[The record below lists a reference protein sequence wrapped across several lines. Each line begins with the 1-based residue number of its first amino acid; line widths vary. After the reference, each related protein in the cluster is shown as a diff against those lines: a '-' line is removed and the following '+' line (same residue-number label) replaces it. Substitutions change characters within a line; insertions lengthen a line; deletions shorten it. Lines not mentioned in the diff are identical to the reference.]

1 MVIYV
6 KILLISLFLS
16 MGWMFHRAGAS
27 VKMIIY
33 FTTHM
38 HNLPLGIHS
47 QFIAS
52 TMRTLI
58 TAEQLIRKE
67 LKERKKNTY
76 WSSCWISFKVWS
88 ILNHCCSVSNYC
100 SLKWHYDKFYS
111 FSVDQE
117 AKDGCRWRG
126 CRTTKKKGCIYWCT
140 YWWLPTNP
148 ERFKENRSW
157 VLRSGGPIMW
167 QITRAN

>member
-38 HNLPLGIHS
+38 HNLTLGIHTL
-47 QFIAS
+47 FIAS

-67 LKERKKNTY
+67 LKERKK
-76 WSSCWISFKVWS
+76 
-88 ILNHCCSVSNYC
+88 ILIDPCVG
-100 SLKWHYDKFYS
+100 FYS
-111 FSVDQE
+111 KFE
-117 AKDGCRWRG
+117 A
-126 CRTTKKKGCIYWCT
+126 
-140 YWWLPTNP
+140 
-148 ERFKENRSW
+148 F
-157 VLRSGGPIMW
+157 
-167 QITRAN
+167 